1 MMNVGSMDLCIYS
14 GSSQY
19 MSISVFVK
27 FLGVVKTSHN
37 MYKVSYLHDNGDLVS
52 SNYMIHLLTDYGNA
66 NIYGDD
72 VDRIEVIGQVVEE
85 QPYGAIPIVEYLV
98 AVRELTPEEYKLKNR
113 VKVINN
119 VLDSAPTPNNP

>member
-19 MSISVFVK
+19 MNISGFVK

-37 MYKVSYLHDNGDLVS
+37 VYKVSYLYNPNNSLT
-52 SNYMIHLLTDYGNA
+52 SNYNIHLLVDYGTA
-66 NIYGDD
+66 NIYDD
-72 VDRIEVIGQVVEE
+72 EVDQIEVISQVVEE

-119 VLDSAPTPNNP
+119 VLDHK